1 MNLIIDYGMGNLNSV
16 QKGFERVGLDT
27 VVSDSI
33 QKIKDAKTLI
43 LPGVGAYRDAMD
55 LLNKLELSDV
65 IKEEVRNGKPIIG
78 ICLGMQLLYEKGYE
92 YGEYDGLGLIKG
104 DIRKMDISLKVPHM
118 GWNSLRFKDQDNK
131 ILKYINEGEYV
142 YYVHSYY
149 ANSDNSELV
158 AYSDYEILIP
168 GIVNKENIY
177 GIQFHPEKS
186 GMVGHNIL
194 KAYKEI
200 IE

>member
-118 GWNSLRFKDQDNK
+118 GWNSLRFRDQDNK

-168 GIVNKENIY
+168 GIVNKDNIY

-186 GMVGHNIL
+186 GIVGYNIL